1 MTFAE
6 TIASTNILDIIE
18 VNCSKSFGVSLKEAT
33 TKQAYKATAMA
44 VRDLL
49 LQQRR
54 VFNKK
59 FKKNGLKRVYY
70 LSMEFL
76 LGRSLKNNLFNLG
89 ITEQVEQALLS
100 EGIKL
105 NDLFEQEPDAG
116 LGNGGLGR
124 LAACYLDGLA
134 SLSYP
139 AMGHSLLY
147 EYGLFTQK
155 LVEGWQTELPDN
167 WLPGGDVW
175 LTQRADKAVTVKF
188 GGQLRQEYHNGN
200 LVSIVTNA
208 DEIEAMPFDMMISGY
223 KSEAVSVLRLWSARS
238 KSTFDMLSFSQG
250 DYGRSVE
257 KNTEAEVLTKVL
269 YPSDNHSQGRSLRL
283 KQQYLLASA
292 SMQSIVADYL
302 TTHNDFSQLKD
313 FICVQLN
320 DTHPSLCIPELMR
333 ILMDEY
339 NIGWDMAW
347 DCVCKVF
354 SYTNHTVLA
363 EALEVWSEAEI
374 SSTLPRIYNILCEIN
389 KRSCATM
396 FDCTDGNFSA
406 VSDTAVIAY
415 NQVRMANLSVVG
427 GHMINGVSALHS
439 ELLKKQ
445 LFPVFYKAEPNKF
458 TNITN
463 GIAHRRW
470 LCQANP
476 LLSDLISSAIGDEFI
491 KDASQLNSLIKYKTD
506 KKFLTQLGDIKHHNK
521 VSFSNFLFAKTGQ
534 LINPDSR
541 FDVQVKR
548 IHEYKRQ
555 LLNLLKIID
564 IYNILR
570 DNPDADITPQ
580 TFIFAGKAASGYYM
594 AKQIIKLIWQLSK
607 EIDKNPKIK
616 EKLNVVFIENYCV
629 TTAEALIPASEVS
642 EQISLAGKEASG
654 TGNMKFMINGAL
666 TLGTMDGANV
676 EMFQACGEGNIFI
689 FGMDEKEVANH
700 WQRGYNSMEYFLNNP
715 RLRSVVDTLQEGINN
730 EPVTEILNY
739 LVSNNRGIADPYMC
753 FADFNSYLAEAAKMD
768 KIYRDASMWN
778 SMSLINIAK
787 SGIFAADRAIEEYA
801 TRIWNLT
808 KV

>member
-1 MTFAE
+1 MTFTE
-6 TIASTNILDIIE
+6 SIAKTNILDIIE
-18 VNCSKSFGVSLKEAT
+18 ANCSRSFGVSLKEAT
-33 TKQAYKATAMA
+33 TKQAYKATAMT

-59 FKKNGLKRVYY
+59 FKKDELKRVYY

-76 LGRSLKNNLFNLG
+76 LGRSLKNNLFNLDM
-89 ITEQVEQALLS
+89 TNQVEEALS
-100 EGIKL
+100 EVGIKL
-105 NDLFEQEPDAG
+105 TDLYEQEPDAG

-139 AMGHSLLY
+139 SMGHSLLF
-147 EYGLFTQK
+147 EYGLFSQK
-155 LVEGWQTELPDN
+155 LVDGWQTELPDN

-188 GGQLRQEYHNGN
+188 GGQLTQEFRDGSIVN
-200 LVSIVTNA
+200 IVTNY
-208 DEIEAMPFDMMISGY
+208 DEVEAMPFDMMISGY

-250 DYGRSVE
+250 DYRRSVE
-257 KNTEAEVLTKVL
+257 KNTEAESLTKIL

-292 SMQSIVADYL
+292 SMQSIIADYL
-302 TTHNDFSQLKD
+302 THQKD
-313 FICVQLN
+313 FNKLSDYIAIQLN

-333 ILMDEY
+333 ILVDEY
-339 NIGWDMAW
+339 NIYWDHAW
-347 DCVCKVF
+347 DCVCNVF

-363 EALEVWSEAEI
+363 EALEVWGEAEL
-374 SSTLPRIYNILCEIN
+374 STTLPRIYSILCEIN
-389 KRSCATM
+389 KRSCARM
-396 FDCTDGNFSA
+396 FELTDGNFAA
-406 VSDTAVIAY
+406 VSDTAIIAY

-427 GHMINGVSALHS
+427 GHMINGVSGLHS
-439 ELLKKQ
+439 ELLTKQ
-445 LFPVFYKAEPNKF
+445 LFPIFYKAEPDKF
-458 TNITN
+458 TNVTN

-470 LCQANP
+470 LCQSNP
-476 LLSDLISSAIGDEFI
+476 KLTQLLTSTIGGGFI
-491 KDASQLNSLIKYKTD
+491 KDAGQLVKLLEYKNNKQVLSQLENIKLAN
-506 KKFLTQLGDIKHHNK
+506 KKY
-521 VSFSNFLFAKTGQ
+521 FSDYLYAKTGQ
-534 LINPDSR
+534 LINPNSR

-564 IYNILR
+564 IFNTLKN
-570 DNPDADITPQ
+570 NPDADISPQ
-580 TFIFAGKAASGYYM
+580 TFIFAGKAASGYYI
-594 AKQIIKLIWQLSK
+594 AKEIIKLIWLVGK
-607 EIDKNPKIK
+607 EIEKFPKIK

-676 EMFQACGEGNIFI
+676 EMFDACGEDNIFI
-689 FGMDEKEVANH
+689 FGMDETQVNKE

-715 RLRSVVDTLQEGINN
+715 RLRNVIDTMQLGLNGET
-730 EPVTEILNY
+730 VTELINY
-739 LVSNNRGIADPYMC
+739 LLSNNRGIADPYMC
-753 FADFNSYLAEAAKMD
+753 FADFNSYLAQAAKMD
-768 KIYRDASMWN
+768 KVYRDPYKWN
-778 SMSLINIAK
+778 NMSLINIAT

-801 TRIWNLT
+801 QRIWNLT